1 MSNKGPGSDS
11 GATFPVL
18 ADEYYLDFTPDSSQA
33 VTSANYYVSF
43 GPKFKIDKEGT
54 MFASGAKFVGTIT
67 ASAGKL
73 GGFNIGSASI
83 YGGGSEGIPDFFLS
97 GSQGHGSTGYNKS
110 NLFISSSGF
119 QVTHDGALKST
130 SGSIGG
136 WTIIDN
142 MLKSS
147 DGNMRINA
155 GNQKITINS
164 HTFGNEGIQIDYNSG
179 TPRMYVGDGSNEFLK
194 WDGSNLSFKG
204 ASSELSTAG
213 AFTATAGAIGGWTL
227 ASTSLSAG
235 SGGTY
240 IALIPGTGIQ
250 MGHGTFGSAPF
261 SVTNAG
267 FVSATSGKI
276 GGWNVGANSISSS
289 NLNISST
296 GLLETSDYASGFKG
310 WRISSQDNGFAE
322 FENVRIRGTLK
333 TAVFEKETV
342 NAVGGQLYIANSTTI
357 TGSHDVGVSDTT
369 IQLANASG
377 FAAGEVLTIKKV
389 TATGFGTEYVR
400 VVSAARV
407 DAGTD
412 TLPYCLITTI
422 LPLILVSLPAS
433 TLAALTTRTYSVP
446 KPVAVTFLIV
456 RTSPAAKP
464 LAFAN

>member
-1 MSNKGPGSDS
+1 
-11 GATFPVL
+11 
-18 ADEYYLDFTPDSSQA
+18 
-33 VTSANYYVSF
+33 
-43 GPKFKIDKEGT
+43 
-54 MFASGAKFVGTIT
+54 
-67 ASAGKL
+67 
-73 GGFNIGSASI
+73 
-83 YGGGSEGIPDFFLS
+83 
-97 GSQGHGSTGYNKS
+97 
-110 NLFISSSGF
+110 
-119 QVTHDGALKST
+119 
-130 SGSIGG
+130 
-136 WTIIDN
+136 
-142 MLKSS
+142 MLRSS

-296 GLLETSDYASGFKG
+296 GLLEESDYASGFKG

-407 DAGTD
+407 DAGSD
-412 TLPYCLITTI
+412 TNMSGSIVVIRQYGR
-422 LPLILVSLPAS
+422 VSVPAS